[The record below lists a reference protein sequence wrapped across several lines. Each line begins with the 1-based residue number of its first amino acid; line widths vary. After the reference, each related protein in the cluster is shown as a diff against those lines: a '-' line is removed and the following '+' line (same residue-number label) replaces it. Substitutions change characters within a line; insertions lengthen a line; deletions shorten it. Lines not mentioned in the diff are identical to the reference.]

1 MPSSLG
7 TTGLGTEP
15 GTGERQIGTD
25 SGKILRGSTGNNSG
39 STDRAR
45 SGSTGGNSGSTGR
58 ARRLV
63 KMRLLTAV
71 FCRSVVPVH
80 LVR

>member
-1 MPSSLG
+1 MKRPGS
-7 TTGLGTEP
+7 TGLGTEP
-15 GTGERQIGTD
+15 GTGERQTVLVL
-25 SGKILRGSTGNNSG
+25 GKFLRGSTGNNSG

-63 KMRLLTAV
+63 KMCLLTAV
-71 FCRSVVPVH
+71 SA
-80 LVR
+80 VR